1 MWYIDQPLLIEVILK
16 QIPDGIWPTMI
27 TPFNTDGSID
37 YNGLK
42 HLVDWFIRHGVDGLF
57 AVCQS
62 SEMFYLDLEERV
74 TLAARTVEYTAGRV
88 PVIASGHISDDYEE
102 QAKELIAMSRTGIDA
117 LVLVTNRLCREDE
130 DESVWIRNFHTL
142 VDRLPQDI
150 TLGFYECPYPFPR
163 LLSKEMLRAVLD
175 TERFAFLKDTSC
187 SMESMRMKL
196 ELMQDHPLK
205 LFNANVATLLDSLQA
220 GGSGFSGVMANFHPH
235 LYSKLLRV
243 WRDYPD
249 TAERLQNYLSLASQV
264 ERQYYPM
271 NAMYFLG
278 LQGLPI
284 NLVSRRRERKGFKE
298 SFRREIEQFLQ
309 FDRSMEMEFIA

>member
-163 LLSKEMLRAVLD
+163 LLSKETLRAVLD
-175 TERFAFLKDTSC
+175 TGRFAFLKDTSC